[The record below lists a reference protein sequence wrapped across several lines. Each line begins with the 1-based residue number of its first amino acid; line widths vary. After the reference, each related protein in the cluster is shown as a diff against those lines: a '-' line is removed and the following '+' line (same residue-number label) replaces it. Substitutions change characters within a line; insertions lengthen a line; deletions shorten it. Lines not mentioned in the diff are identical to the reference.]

1 MTAPLR
7 GVTGQDAPGT
17 LEPMSLVLIVE
28 DEADIADA
36 LEAYLRREGFRT
48 ERAADGERA
57 LELHRATR
65 PDLVLLDVMLPK
77 RDGLDVLRQ
86 LRAGGNTPVIMLTA
100 RSDDIDKLLGL
111 EMGADDYVTKP
122 FSVREVV
129 ARVKAVLRRVRPEAD
144 AGVLRSGSLELDAGG
159 MIARVGA
166 GRLDL
171 TPTEFRL
178 LETLMRA
185 PGRVFNRS
193 ELLEKALPQSDALER
208 VVDAHMKNLRRKLDD
223 ARVGH
228 VLETVR
234 GVGYRFWSE

>member
-1 MTAPLR
+1 
-7 GVTGQDAPGT
+7 
-17 LEPMSLVLIVE
+17 MSLVLIVE
-28 DEADIADA
+28 DETDIADS

-48 ERAADGERA
+48 ERASDGDRA
-57 LELHRATR
+57 LELHRIAR

-86 LRAGGNTPVIMLTA
+86 LRTTGNTPVIMLTA

-122 FSVREVV
+122 FSIREVI
-129 ARVKAVLRRVRPEAD
+129 ARVKAVLRRTRPEPD
-144 AGVLRSGSLELDAGG
+144 AEVLRAGALELDPSG
-159 MIARVGA
+159 MIARVDGA
-166 GRLDL
+166 RFDL

-193 ELLEKALPQSDALER
+193 ELLEKALPQSEALER
-208 VVDAHMKNLRRKLDD
+208 VVDAHLKNLRRKLDD
-223 ARVGH
+223 AQVGH

-234 GVGYRFWSE
+234 GVGYRFWSA